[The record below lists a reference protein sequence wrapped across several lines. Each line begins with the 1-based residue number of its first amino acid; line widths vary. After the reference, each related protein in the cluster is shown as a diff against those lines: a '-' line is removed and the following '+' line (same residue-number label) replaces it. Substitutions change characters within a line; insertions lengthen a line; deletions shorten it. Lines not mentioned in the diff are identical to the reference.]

1 MPLLS
6 ERAGLMSSM
15 AERIV
20 KIDSKDELEKF
31 FRQSNVLLHLYE
43 IGDLDDFFWPHT
55 EWYAIKDEEFETK
68 FVALI
73 YKGAEPPVIIALGNE
88 TAPGRELLQGMCTKK
103 LLQDRFYSHLSL
115 GLPAEL
121 SPIYDVE
128 CRGLYRKMGLT
139 NPAAALAVD
148 TTGVVR
154 LLTKNLQQIESFYRV
169 HYPGNWFDQ
178 RMLETTQTFG
188 VWSRAED
195 DANSQELIAIAG
207 VHVFSTT
214 YRVAA
219 LGNIAVHKDH
229 RGRGLAG
236 RVTAALVQSLLAEG
250 IEHIG
255 LNVSA
260 SNAAAVACYTK
271 LGFEPLADFEEIM
284 WTLK

>member
-1 MPLLS
+1 
-6 ERAGLMSSM
+6 MSSI

-20 KIDSKDELEKF
+20 KIDSKYELEKH
-31 FRQSNVLLHLYE
+31 FRRSNILLHLYE
-43 IGDLDDFFWPHT
+43 IGDLDDFFWPQT
-55 EWYAIKDEEFETK
+55 EWYAIQNEDLETK

-73 YKGAEPPVIIALGNE
+73 YKGAEPPVVIALGNE
-88 TAPGRELLQGMCTKK
+88 TKPGRELLQGMHAKK
-103 LLQDRFYSHLSL
+103 FLQNRFYSHLSM
-115 GLPAEL
+115 GLSAEL
-121 SPIYDVE
+121 SQIYDVE
-128 CRGLYRKMGLT
+128 CRGHYKKMGLT

-154 LLTKNLQQIESFYRV
+154 LLPKDLHEIQSFYRV
-169 HYPGNWFDQ
+169 HYPGNWFDE

-188 VWSRAED
+188 VWSSTEVGSDTR
-195 DANSQELIAIAG
+195 ELVAIAG

-219 LGNIAVHKDH
+219 LGNIAVHVEH

-236 RVTAALVQSLLAEG
+236 RVTAALVQSLLTEG

-255 LNVSA
+255 LNVLA

>member
-1 MPLLS
+1 MT
-6 ERAGLMSSM
+6 AVTD
-15 AERIV
+15 RIV
-20 KIDSKDELEKF
+20 KIDSKDELESY

-43 IGDLDDFFWPHT
+43 LGDLDDFFWSKT
-55 EWYAIKDEEFETK
+55 EWYAIKSEEFKTE
-68 FVALI
+68 FVALV
-73 YKGAEPPVIIALGNE
+73 YNGAEPPVIIALGNE
-88 TAPGRELLQGMCTKK
+88 TKRGRELLQGMYATK
-103 LLQDRFYSHLSL
+103 LLQNRFYSHLSM
-115 GLPAEL
+115 GLSDEL
-121 SPIYDVE
+121 AQIYDVE

-148 TTGVVR
+148 TIGVDR
-154 LLTKNLQQIESFYRV
+154 LSMKDLLEIQSFYRV
-169 HYPGNWFDQ
+169 HYPGNWFDE

-188 VWSRAED
+188 VWATTDEQNNR
-195 DANSQELIAIAG
+195 ELIAIAG
-207 VHVFSTT
+207 IHVFSTT

-219 LGNIAVHKDH
+219 LGNIAVHLEH

-236 RVTAALVQSLLAEG
+236 KVTAALVQSLLNEG

-255 LNVSA
+255 LNVLA